1 MLDILDKGGII
12 LWIIL
17 GLSILAAAIIIERLL
32 FFKRIRVD
40 EDKLFVRIKGA
51 LAKKHYD
58 EALSICDNNVSPLT
72 GLMKVGINH
81 RDQPEII
88 QKEVLKDAARQEI
101 PQLERFLTPLGTIA
115 HISPLL
121 GLLGTVT
128 GNIKSFGIL
137 GGGTALGDPSV
148 LAKGISEAL
157 ITTAAGLIVSIPAVI
172 FYNYLAKK
180 VENILI
186 NMENQVNEMIL
197 LLKGTEQRNEAIHP
211 PRRGEASN
219 TVRRAEAQKAVRRS
233 EPAQTSRRAE
243 PPRNPHR
250 EEPSGEHS

>member
-12 LWIIL
+12 LWIII

-32 FFKRIRVD
+32 FFKRIRID

-58 EALSICDNNVSPLT
+58 EALSICDSNVSPLT

-172 FYNYLAKK
+172 FYNYLVKK

-197 LLKGTEQRNEAIHP
+197 LLKGTQQREEPLRP
-211 PRRGEASN
+211 PRRAEPSAASRRVEAN
-219 TVRRAEAQKAVRRS
+219 TVRRAE
-233 EPAQTSRRAE
+233 
-243 PPRNPHR
+243 PPKKPHR
-250 EEPSGEHS
+250 EEPAGERS